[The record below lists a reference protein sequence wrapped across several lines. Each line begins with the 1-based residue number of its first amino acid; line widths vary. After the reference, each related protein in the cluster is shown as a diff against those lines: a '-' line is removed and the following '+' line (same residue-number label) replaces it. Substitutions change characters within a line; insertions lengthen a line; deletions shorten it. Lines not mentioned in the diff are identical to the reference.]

1 MIESRSS
8 IGAALSV
15 AFACSAFSSHCAAA
29 DTSLAETRW
38 EEVVVIGSHVPR
50 PAREVG
56 SAVTVFGAEDIAARK
71 VALGSELLREVP
83 GVAVSRSGQVGNLTQ
98 VRIRGAE
105 GNHTLVLVDGI
116 EVNDPAFGS
125 EFDFANLLTYDL
137 GRVEVLRGPQSALYG
152 SDAIG
157 GVVSLTT
164 RRPEPGLAARA
175 EAVAGSFGTTQLG
188 ATLGGG
194 ADRLSGA
201 VSAVRY
207 DSDGISASAI
217 HPEKDGYENATLHA
231 RLDAALTPQVA
242 ARAVLRQVDNRVET
256 DREDFAFPPGPT
268 EGLIIDTDDVKES
281 SQLYGLLALD
291 AELLDGRWLHRA
303 AYGFTRAETDV
314 IEDRR
319 EVSASRG
326 ERRKL
331 EYSTTL
337 RLGGRDV
344 EHALTAGVQ
353 HEALDFSNRSVSL
366 PAANQRREDE
376 QTSLV
381 AEYALSLAGRAAVSA
396 SLRRDYNDLFDDATT
411 ARVTGSY
418 LLASGTRVHASFGEG
433 ITNPGFYE
441 LFGFIPDSFRGNPDL
456 EPERSVSWDAG
467 VEQSLLQGRLL
478 VDATYFRA
486 DLEDEIATVFD
497 FATFSSTVVNQRG
510 ESERQGV
517 EVTVEA
523 ELHPR
528 WSLFG
533 TYTHL
538 DATEPDGSRE
548 VRRPR
553 HAASLNLDARFLDG
567 RARLNIGVLFNGAR
581 DDLEFVSAT
590 PESRVRLERYTLVN
604 GALSYDVDERVQ
616 IFLRGENLLDEEYTE
631 VFGYRTPGAAGYLG
645 VRARL

>member
-1 MIESRSS
+1 M
-8 IGAALSV
+8 LSV
-15 AFACSAFSSHCAAA
+15 ACACSAFSSLSAAA
-29 DTSLAETRW
+29 DASSSLAETRW
-38 EEVVVIGSHVPR
+38 EEVVVVGSHVPR

-56 SAVTVFGAEDIAARK
+56 SAVTVFGEEDIAARK
-71 VALGSELLREVP
+71 VVMGSELLREVP

-125 EFDFANLLTYDL
+125 EFDFANLLTYDV

-152 SDAIG
+152 SDSIG
-157 GVVSLTT
+157 GVISITT
-164 RRPEPGLAARA
+164 RAPEPGLDARA
-175 EAVAGSFGTTQLG
+175 EAIAGSFGTTQLG
-188 ATLGGG
+188 ATVAGGG
-194 ADRLSGA
+194 DRLSGA

-207 DSDGISASAI
+207 DTDGISASAI
-217 HPEKDGYENATLHA
+217 QPEKDGYENATLHG
-231 RLDAALTPQVA
+231 RLDAELTPQVS
-242 ARAVLRQVDNRVET
+242 ARAVLRRVDNRVET
-256 DREDFAFPPGPT
+256 DRQDFSFPPGPT

-281 SQLYGLLALD
+281 SQLYGLLAVD

-314 IEDRR
+314 IETRR

-331 EYSTTL
+331 EYSSTL
-337 RLGGRDV
+337 RLGGSDA

-353 HEALDFSNRSVSL
+353 HEALEFSNRSASL
-366 PAANQRREDE
+366 PAANQRREDD

-381 AEYALSLAGRAAVSA
+381 AEYALSLAERASVSA
-396 SLRRDYNDLFDDATT
+396 SLRHDYNDLFDDATT

-418 LLASGTRVHASFGEG
+418 LLTALGTRVHASYGEG

-441 LFGFIPDSFRGNPDL
+441 LFGFIPDSFQGNPDL
-456 EPERSVSWDAG
+456 VPERSVSWDAG
-467 VEQSLLQGRLL
+467 IEQSLLQGRLL

-486 DLEDEIATVFD
+486 NLEDEIATVFD

-510 ESERQGV
+510 DSERQGV
-517 EVTVEA
+517 ELTVEA

-533 TYTHL
+533 TYTYL

-553 HAASLNLDARFLDG
+553 HAASLNVNGRFLDG
-567 RARLNIGVLFNGAR
+567 RARLNIGAVFNGAR
-581 DDLEFVSAT
+581 DDLEFVSST
-590 PESRVRLERYTLVN
+590 PEDRVRLERYTLVN

-616 IFLRGENLLDEEYTE
+616 IFVRGENLLDEEYTE